1 MSSFDLRE
9 EDMSPDPANKFVL
22 DPHSAAFAANP
33 YDVYAAMRAMDA
45 PYYWEEADTW
55 MLTKMAD
62 VEAVALNKTMLRN
75 NEAFITEADRKAQQR
90 AINFHDMPFHERYV
104 QVNLLESEGETHDR
118 LRKVVFREFTPAMIA
133 RQRDAIQT
141 FVDGL
146 LDELSEQDEI
156 DFVSDFAAHV
166 PGHIIGRVLG
176 VPDEDAPRLRHWSE
190 EVVRFFDPGR
200 DDADKARA
208 ELATKEFYE
217 YLLNLLA
224 DREAAPQEDLLSR
237 LIARR
242 DAGQLSQDEL
252 ISTAMLILMAGHGST
267 IDVLGSGMHALLR
280 YPAEH
285 QKLRDDGTLMKTAV
299 QEMFRFESPL
309 PYFHRFA
316 TDDTEVGGRMFP
328 AGTRF
333 GLLYGAANRDPARFE
348 NPDVFDVGRTPNR
361 HMAFGGG
368 GHFCLGNHLAR
379 LDMDVI
385 FTTINARF
393 SDIVLTETEVAYK
406 RGLSVRGPQALR
418 IEWKRA

>member
-1 MSSFDLRE
+1 MRE
-9 EDMSPDPANKFVL
+9 EVMFTDPAPNFNF
-22 DPHSAAFAANP
+22 DPHSAEFAADP
-33 YDVYAAMRAMDA
+33 YTTYAAMRAIDM

-62 VEAVALNKTMLRN
+62 VEAVALNKNMLRN
-75 NEAFITEADRKAQQR
+75 NEAFVSEIDRKEQQR
-90 AINFHDMPFHERYV
+90 AINFHDMPYHERYV
-104 QVNLLESEGETHDR
+104 QVNLLESEGETHSR
-118 LRKVVFREFTPAMIA
+118 LRKVVFREFTPAMIS
-133 RQRDAIQT
+133 RQRESIQT

-146 LDELSEQDEI
+146 LEELSDQNEI

-176 VPDEDAPRLRHWSE
+176 VPDEDAPKLRHWSE

-200 DDADKARA
+200 EDADKARA
-208 ELATKEFYE
+208 EFATKEFYE
-217 YLLNLLA
+217 YLLDLLA
-224 DREAAPQEDLLSR
+224 TREAALQDDLLSR
-237 LIARR
+237 LIGHR

-280 YPAEH
+280 FPD
-285 QKLRDDGTLMKTAV
+285 QNQRLRDDAALMKTAV

-316 TDDTEVGGRMFP
+316 TEETEVGGRKFP

-333 GLLYGAANRDPARFE
+333 GLLYGAANHDPVRFD
-348 NPDVFDVGRTPNR
+348 NPDKFDVGRNPNR
-361 HMAFGGG
+361 HLAFGGG

-385 FTTINARF
+385 FSSINARF
-393 SDIVLTETEVAYK
+393 SGIELADTKVEYK
-406 RGLSVRGPQALR
+406 RGLSVRGPKALR
-418 IEWKRA
+418 MGWKRA

>member
-1 MSSFDLRE
+1 MSVN
-9 EDMSPDPANKFVL
+9 PATKFAL
-22 DPHSAAFAANP
+22 DPHSAAFAADP
-33 YDVYAAMRAMDA
+33 YAVYAAMRAMDT

-75 NEAFITEADRKAQQR
+75 NEAFITEADRRAQQR

-133 RQRDAIQT
+133 RQRDAIQS
-141 FVDGL
+141 FVDEL

-200 DDADKARA
+200 GDADKARA
-208 ELATKEFYE
+208 ERATKEFYE
-217 YLLNLLA
+217 YLLDLLA

-237 LIARR
+237 LIAHRE
-242 DAGQLSQDEL
+242 AGQLSQDEL

-280 YPAEH
+280 YPTEH
-285 QKLRDDGTLMKTAV
+285 QKLRNDGTLMKTAV

-316 TDDTEVGGRMFP
+316 TEETEVGGKMFP

-333 GLLYGAANRDPARFE
+333 GLLYGAANRDPERFE

-385 FTTINARF
+385 FATINARF
-393 SDIVLTETEVAYK
+393 SHVAMAETEVTYK

>member
-1 MSSFDLRE
+1 MTA
-9 EDMSPDPANKFVL
+9 DPATEIAL
-22 DPHSAAFAANP
+22 SPHSAAFAADP
-33 YDVYAAMRAMDA
+33 YATYTAMRALKT
-45 PYYWEEADTW
+45 PYYWEEANTW
-55 MLTKMAD
+55 MLTKIAD

-75 NEAFITEADRKAQQR
+75 NDEFVDDADRKSQQR
-90 AINFHDMPFHERYV
+90 AINFHDMPYHERYV
-104 QVNLLESEGETHDR
+104 QVNLLESEGTTHDR

-133 RQRDAIQT
+133 RQRSAIQA

-146 LDELSEQDEI
+146 IDDLSDRQEV
-156 DFVSDFAAHV
+156 DFVGDFAAHV

-176 VPDEDAPRLRHWSE
+176 FPDEDAPKLRHWSE
-190 EVVRFFDPGR
+190 EVVRYFDPGR
-200 DDADKARA
+200 GAEDKARA
-208 ELATKEFYE
+208 ERATKEFYE
-217 YLLNLLA
+217 YLIELLKV
-224 DREAAPQEDLLSR
+224 REAAPREDLLSR
-237 LIARR
+237 LISHR

-267 IDVLGSGMHALLR
+267 IDVLGSGMHALLQF
-280 YPAEH
+280 PDQH
-285 QKLRDDGTLMKTAV
+285 QRLREDATLMKTAV

-316 TDDTEVGGRMFP
+316 TEESEVGGMMFP

-348 NPDVFDVGRTPNR
+348 NPNAFDVARTPNR

-385 FTTINARF
+385 FSTIHARF
-393 SDIVLTETEVAYK
+393 SSIELAEATPEYK
-406 RGLSVRGPQALR
+406 RGLSVRGLKALR
-418 IEWKRA
+418 IGWKRA

>member
-1 MSSFDLRE
+1 MSTN
-9 EDMSPDPANKFVL
+9 PATNVVF
-22 DPHSAAFAANP
+22 DPHSAAFAADP
-33 YDVYAAMRAMDA
+33 YAVYAGLRAMDT

-75 NEAFITEADRKAQQR
+75 NEAYISEADRKAQQR

-104 QVNLLESEGETHDR
+104 QVNLLESEGEKHDR

-133 RQRDAIQT
+133 RQREAIQV

-146 LDELSEQDEI
+146 LDDLSAQDEI

-176 VPDEDAPRLRHWSE
+176 VPDEDAPKLRHWSE
-190 EVVRFFDPGR
+190 EVVRYFDPGR
-200 DDADKARA
+200 GDEDKARA

-217 YLLNLLA
+217 YLLDLLA

-237 LIARR
+237 LIAHL

-280 YPAEH
+280 FPDQH
-285 QKLRDDGTLMKTAV
+285 KRLRDDAALMKTAV

-316 TDDTEVGGRMFP
+316 TEETEVGGKVFP

-385 FTTINARF
+385 FSTINARF
-393 SDIVLTETEVAYK
+393 SDIVLTDTVVTYK
-406 RGLSVRGPQALR
+406 RGLSVRGPEALR
-418 IEWKRA
+418 IGWKRA